1 MNIKLIVIVCSVLV
15 GGICGV
21 IGGVRMAKSPVC
33 NCPEIPKCPPTNK
46 IQTIDFNKLKRI
58 RGNVTIEQVFNGDV
72 YMVTEN
78 DTIKI
83 N

>member
-1 MNIKLIVIVCSVLV
+1 MNIKLIVIAVSALA

-21 IGGVRMAKSPVC
+21 FGGIKMAKPAVC

-46 IQTIDFNKLKRI
+46 IQTIDFDKLRRI
-58 RGNVTIEQVFNGDV
+58 KGNVTIEQVFNGDV
-72 YMVTEN
+72 YMITEN
-78 DTIKI
+78 DTIKL